1 MIVLF
6 IVHIHVWLTF
16 SNSCISIENTE
27 QYYYYYNE
35 LIINQVIESI
45 MELFSLRESDMA
57 WHGGCL
63 ALAELGKI
71 VLNVQAYI
79 WLLITNCLPLL
90 HF

>member
-6 IVHIHVWLTF
+6 IVHIQVWLTF

-63 ALAELGKI
+63 ALAELGNI
-71 VLNVQAYI
+71 
-79 WLLITNCLPLL
+79 LLSKFISKR
-90 HF
+90 

>member
-1 MIVLF
+1 M
-6 IVHIHVWLTF
+6 WLAF

-45 MELFSLRESDMA
+45 MELFSLWESDMA

-79 WLLITNCLPLL
+79 
-90 HF
+90 